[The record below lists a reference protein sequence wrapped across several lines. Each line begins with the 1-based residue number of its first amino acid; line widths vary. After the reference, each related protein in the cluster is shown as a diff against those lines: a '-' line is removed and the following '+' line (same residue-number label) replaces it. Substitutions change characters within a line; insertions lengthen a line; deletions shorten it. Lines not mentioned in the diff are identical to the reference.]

1 MYYSIQRTIYFSDG
15 LTRTIKSHKYSIA
28 YYVENMS
35 QIIIN
40 KKKIFK
46 FVRVIK
52 FIIIETTSIQ
62 KFSIH
67 VDNFVRT
74 SRIMMHLK
82 NLSSV
87 KFIQLFD
94 DKVEIV

>member
-1 MYYSIQRTIYFSDG
+1 
-15 LTRTIKSHKYSIA
+15 
-28 YYVENMS
+28 MS

-52 FIIIETTSIQ
+52 FIETTSIQ

-87 KFIQLFD
+87 KFIQVFD